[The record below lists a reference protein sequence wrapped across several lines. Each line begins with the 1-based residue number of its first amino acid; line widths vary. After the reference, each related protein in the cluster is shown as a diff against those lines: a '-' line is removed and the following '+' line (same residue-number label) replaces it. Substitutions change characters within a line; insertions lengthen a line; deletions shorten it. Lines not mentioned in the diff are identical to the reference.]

1 MKRFNL
7 NGSLIFLISLTVTL
21 RKAYGLGAQALLG
34 GSTLSNFF
42 SVAWPQGEFAAM
54 GIEGAVRLGMRK
66 ELEAASEGTERDD
79 LFISLVDMMY
89 QRGKAQNMAAMA
101 EIDTVIDPA
110 ETRKWLINGLRFT
123 RARIPTWKIDSKVH
137 SSHL

>member
-1 MKRFNL
+1 M
-7 NGSLIFLISLTVTL
+7 

-34 GSTLSNFF
+34 GSTLANFF
-42 SVAWPQGEFAAM
+42 SVAWPQAEFAAM

-66 ELEAASEGTERDD
+66 ELEAASEGAERDD
-79 LFISLVDMMY
+79 LFQSLVDMMY

-110 ETRKWLINGLRFT
+110 ETRQWLINGLRFT
-123 RARIPTWKIDSKVH
+123 RTRIPTWKADSNTH